1 MSTSWQVS
9 LVDVIDELPRHCGPD
24 GEPARAYVVVD
35 FRGHPDL
42 LEPLRIAAR
51 DTHVMAGMDK
61 VRMGSV
67 WAKTGLDVY
76 EDVAPMIIEVDSVSQ
91 DVLRG
96 ARQGDSSTVLS
107 RVLYALHQR
116 DGGRYAMISFAST
129 APLDVLIAHFGYF
142 CDYALPDGREFFVHW
157 YDSRILVRA
166 LQVWN
171 AQQRAEFLAP
181 VNTLTYAR
189 RDGDFARLQGGARA
203 TTEPHSDILRLT
215 PAQHQLFFDLDYP
228 DKLAVQLRRLY
239 VGLLPG
245 DPDQDTLVPRVQE
258 QLERAR
264 AHGVAGDKDT
274 FDYVAWG
281 ISISPRFDEHPLIK
295 AGLAAY
301 RPDADAGL
309 SGVLAD
315 IPDAVWDDLQ
325 RAEHADRVSLP
336 ALGRT
341 ADAKHHGLWSEE

>member
-1 MSTSWQVS
+1 MNMSTSWQATVAG
-9 LVDVIDELPRHCGPD
+9 LIDGLPRHSGPD
-24 GEPARAYVVVD
+24 GERARAYVVVD

-42 LEPLRIAAR
+42 LEQLRLAAR
-51 DTHVMAGMDK
+51 DAHVTVGAGG
-61 VRMGSV
+61 VRLGSV

-76 EDVAPMIIEVDSVSQ
+76 EDVAPMIIEVDSASQ
-91 DVLRG
+91 DVMRE
-96 ARQGDSSTVLS
+96 RQHGDASTVLT
-107 RVLYALHQR
+107 RVLHALHQR
-116 DGGRYAMISFAST
+116 DGGRYAMIGFSST

-171 AQQRAEFLAP
+171 EAQRAEFLAP
-181 VNTLTYAR
+181 VITLTYAR
-189 RDGDFARLQGGARA
+189 RDGDFVHLQGGARA
-203 TTEPHSDILRLT
+203 TTETHSEIPQLT

-245 DPDQDTLVPRVQE
+245 DPDQDALVPRVQE
-258 QLERAR
+258 QLDRAR

-281 ISISPRFDEHPLIK
+281 ISISPRFDEHPLIS

-301 RPDADAGL
+301 RPDAEGGL
-309 SGVLAD
+309 SGALAG
-315 IPDAVWDDLQ
+315 IPEAVWDDLQ
-325 RAEHADRVSLP
+325 RVEHAYS
-336 ALGRT
+336 
-341 ADAKHHGLWSEE
+341 HG